1 MTQAIGMTRSLGDF
15 YAHRHGVICEPEVRA
30 LPIAS
35 ITQRGWKDTLMLLAS
50 DGVWDLWGF
59 DEVSTELVSPTNGNT
74 VAMKQRADKF
84 FEATRAKGNEYFGES
99 ADNLTGVLV
108 NLAPVKKPSLAR
120 PAPSAAPVETIKLKP
135 VGQRL

>member
-1 MTQAIGMTRSLGDF
+1 M
-15 YAHRHGVICEPEVRA
+15 RA

-120 PAPSAAPVETIKLKP
+120 PRRRRRRSRRSSSSQSGSGCERGVWITAMSRP
-135 VGQRL
+135 G

>member
-1 MTQAIGMTRSLGDF
+1 MAAVLSAKCNLGQRV
-15 YAHRHGVICEPEVRA
+15 ASGACA
-30 LPIAS
+30 PIA
-35 ITQRGWKDTLMLLAS
+35 
-50 DGVWDLWGF
+50 
-59 DEVSTELVSPTNGNT
+59 P